1 MQVIQHQE
9 LASAQASIT
18 FSSIPQTFT
27 DLLLVYSVRT
37 DNTNVPYSNTE
48 IQINGSSANFTS
60 RRIFG
65 AGSGAGESYTS
76 TNIAGLVSSAS
87 STSNTFGS
95 SNLYIPNYT
104 GSTNKSYSVDSVG
117 ENNSTEAYQEMI
129 AGLWSQTAAITQIL
143 IKPEQTRNFVQYSSI
158 TLYGILKGSSGTT
171 VVS

>member
-9 LASAQASIT
+9 LASSQASIT

-65 AGSGAGESYTS
+65 AGSGDAESYS
-76 TNIAGLVSSAS
+76 ATNIAGLVSSAS

-95 SNLYIPNYT
+95 SNLYISNYT
-104 GSTNKSYSVDSVG
+104 SSNNKSYSVNSVG
-117 ENNSTEAYQEMI
+117 ENNATEAYQEMI

-158 TLYGILKGSSGTT
+158 TLYGILKGSNGIVT
-171 VVS
+171 VS